1 MTRPFFFFFFF
12 QISKDSGATGILIQ
26 TVFSIYIYIYFV
38 FISNSIR
45 RMVFEILSIKT
56 SSASPVRHSLDVDPN
71 AAEKN
76 GRLTLE

>member
-26 TVFSIYIYIYFV
+26 TVFSIYIYIV

>member
-1 MTRPFFFFFFF
+1 
-12 QISKDSGATGILIQ
+12 
-26 TVFSIYIYIYFV
+26 
-38 FISNSIR
+38 
-45 RMVFEILSIKT
+45 MVFEILSIET

>member
-1 MTRPFFFFFFF
+1 MTRPFFLLLLLSD
-12 QISKDSGATGILIQ
+12 IKRLGSYWYSHSNG
-26 TVFSIYIYIYFV
+26 VFYIYFV

-45 RMVFEILSIKT
+45 RMVFEILSIET